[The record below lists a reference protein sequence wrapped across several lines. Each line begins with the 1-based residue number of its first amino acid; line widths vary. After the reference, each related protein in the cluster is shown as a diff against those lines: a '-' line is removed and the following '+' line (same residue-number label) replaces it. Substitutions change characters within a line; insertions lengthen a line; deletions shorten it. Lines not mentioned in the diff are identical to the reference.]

1 MIRTFTARISTA
13 VRRRSR
19 LATVFAFV
27 TVAALLL
34 LFAQGDK
41 QAGSTNLDILLND
54 LEEQVRLNPQDVD
67 TRISIASAYLA
78 RGLLA
83 ESIEQFEQALV
94 LEPNN
99 QSALIGL
106 GRAYLDAGD
115 LEAAEPPLRL
125 VAELNADNE
134 FRYSILRLG
143 DVYYDL
149 ATISMHNGD
158 FESAA
163 AELSDALI
171 IRRDDADTW
180 RLLGQVWAQAGD
192 YEAAEAA
199 FLEAVRFVPDYSE
212 VYADLENVYAQLGLP
227 GKQAYARGMVYLT
240 EGDVDA
246 AIKELASA
254 ASASAPMPQALEG
267 LGMAYEEAGR
277 PAEALTAYRAALN
290 LDPEMFLS
298 ALAVPRLE
306 SE

>member
-1 MIRTFTARISTA
+1 MMRTLTSSIAGV
-13 VRRRSR
+13 VRRKSR
-19 LATVFAFV
+19 MVVVLSFV
-27 TVAALLL
+27 AVAALFVV
-34 LFAQGDK
+34 FAGGDK
-41 QAGSTNLDILLND
+41 QGGSTNLDLLLND

-67 TRISIASAYLA
+67 ARISIASAYLA
-78 RGLLA
+78 RGLLT

-180 RLLGQVWAQAGD
+180 RLLGQVWTEAGD
-192 YEAAEAA
+192 YNAAEAA
-199 FLEAVRFVPDYSE
+199 FLEAVRFVPDYTE
-212 VYADLENVYAQLGLP
+212 VYSDLEAVYEQLGLE
-227 GKQAYARGMVYLT
+227 GRQAYARGMVHLT
-240 EGDVDA
+240 QGDVDA
-246 AIKELASA
+246 AIAELANA
-254 ASASAPMPQALEG
+254 ASASTPMPQAFEG

-277 PAEALTAYRAALN
+277 PAEALTAYRAALD